1 MSAPRI
7 RAAERMEVNMAVR
20 ERLSGNEAV
29 AYAIRQINPDV
40 MPAFPI
46 TPSTEIPQYVA
57 NYIANGEIDT
67 EFIPVESEH
76 SAMSATVGACAAG
89 ARAVTA
95 TSSCGMALMWE
106 ELYVAASNRL
116 PIVLALVNR
125 ALSGP
130 ININADH
137 SDSMGAR
144 DSGWIQIYAESNQE
158 VYDNYIQAFPI
169 AEDKRVHLPVM
180 VCQDGFI
187 TSHGVENI
195 FLVEDEKVK
204 DFVGV
209 YEPEH
214 YLLNASERMAVGP
227 YAVSNY
233 YMETKRGQRQA
244 MMNAREVILE
254 VAARFEQMT
263 GRKYSFFEEYRM
275 EDAEYAVVIIG
286 SAAGTCKAAIE
297 QIRSNTGKKVGLI
310 KIRVFRPFP
319 EEEIAAALSKVKAAA
334 ILDRSEMFAATSGP
348 LGAEV
353 RAAMY
358 QAHAKALTVNYFYGL
373 GGRDITVS
381 DFEKVYDNLE
391 TMAETG
397 TATDMYAYIGLREA

>member
-1 MSAPRI
+1 
-7 RAAERMEVNMAVR
+7 MAIR

-29 AYAIRQINPDV
+29 AYAIKQINPDV

-67 EFIPVESEH
+67 EFIHVESEH
-76 SAMSATVGACAAG
+76 SAMSAALGASAAG
-89 ARAVTA
+89 ARTLTA

-106 ELYVAASNRL
+106 ELYVAASDRL

-125 ALSGP
+125 ALTGP

-144 DSGWIQIYAESNQE
+144 DSGWIQVYAESNQE
-158 VYDNYIQAFPI
+158 VYDNFLQAFPI
-169 AEDKRVHLPVM
+169 AEHKEVRLPVM
-180 VCQDGFI
+180 ICQDGFI

-195 FLVEDEKVK
+195 LLTEDEKVK
-204 DFVGV
+204 ELVGE
-209 YEPEH
+209 YCPEH
-214 YLLNASERMAVGP
+214 YLLNAKQPMAVGP

-233 YMETKRGQRQA
+233 YMETKRAQRQA
-244 MMNAREVILE
+244 MLNAKKVILE
-254 VAARFEQMT
+254 VAAKYEAMT
-263 GRKYSFFEEYRM
+263 GRKYGFFESYRM

-286 SAAGTCKAAIE
+286 SAAGTCKAAVDE
-297 QIRSNTGKKVGLI
+297 IRETTGKKVGLV

-319 EEEIAAALSKVKAAA
+319 EEELAEALKGMKAIAVM
-334 ILDRSEMFAATSGP
+334 DRSEMFAATSGP

-353 RAAMY
+353 RAALY
-358 QAHAKALTVNYFYGL
+358 SAKSQAELVNYFYGL
-373 GGRDITVS
+373 GGRDITVE
-381 DFEKVYDNLE
+381 DFYQVYERLEKI
-391 TMAETG
+391 AETHEI
-397 TATDMYAYIGLREA
+397 TDMYSYIGLRSAGEEK

>member
-1 MSAPRI
+1 
-7 RAAERMEVNMAVR
+7 MAIR

-29 AYAIRQINPDV
+29 AYAIKQINPDV

-67 EFIPVESEH
+67 EFIHVESEH
-76 SAMSATVGACAAG
+76 SAMSATLGASAAG
-89 ARAVTA
+89 ARALTA

-106 ELYVAASNRL
+106 ELYVAASDRL

-125 ALSGP
+125 ALTGP

-158 VYDNYIQAFPI
+158 VYDNFLQAFPI
-169 AEDKRVHLPVM
+169 AEHKDVMLPVM
-180 VCQDGFI
+180 ICQDGFI

-195 FLVEDEKVK
+195 LLVEDEPVK
-204 DFVGV
+204 EFVGE
-209 YEPEH
+209 YNPEH
-214 YLLNASERMAVGP
+214 YLLNPNEKMAIGP

-233 YMETKRGQRQA
+233 YMETKRGQREA
-244 MMNAREVILE
+244 MKNARRVILE
-254 VAARFEQMT
+254 VAERFKEMT
-263 GRKYSFFEEYRM
+263 GREYGFFEEYKLD
-275 EDAEYAVVIIG
+275 DADYAIVIIG
-286 SAAGTCKAAIE
+286 SAAGTCKAAIDK
-297 QIRSNTGKKVGLI
+297 IRETTGKKVGLL

-319 EEEIAAALSKVKAAA
+319 EEEIAAALANVKAVA
-334 ILDRSEMFAATSGP
+334 IMDRSEMFADTSGP

-353 RAAMY
+353 RAALY
-358 QAHAKALTVNYFYGL
+358 QAKCQAETVNYFYGL
-373 GGRDITVS
+373 GGRDITVE
-381 DFEKVYDNLE
+381 DFEQIYDNLE
-391 TMAETG
+391 KI
-397 TATDMYAYIGLREA
+397 ATTHKVEDMYEYIGLRK

>member
-1 MSAPRI
+1 
-7 RAAERMEVNMAVR
+7 MAIR

-29 AYAIRQINPDV
+29 AYAIKQINPDV

-57 NYIANGEIDT
+57 TYIANGEIDT
-67 EFIPVESEH
+67 EFIHVESEH
-76 SAMSATVGACAAG
+76 SAMSATIGASAAG
-89 ARAVTA
+89 ARAITA

-144 DSGWIQIYAESNQE
+144 DTGWIQIYAESNQE
-158 VYDNYIQAFPI
+158 VYDNFIQAFPI
-169 AEDKRVHLPVM
+169 AENEKVHLPIM

-195 FLVEDEKVK
+195 LLVEDDKVK
-204 DFVGV
+204 AFVGE

-214 YLLNASERMAVGP
+214 YLLNPNEKMAVGP

-233 YMETKRGQRQA
+233 YMETKRAQRQA
-244 MMNAREVILE
+244 MIEARQVILD
-254 VAARFEQMT
+254 VAEKFEEMT
-263 GRKYSFFEEYRM
+263 GRKYAFFEEYQM

-297 QIRSNTGKKVGLI
+297 HIRSTTGKKVGLI

-319 EEEIAAALSKVKAAA
+319 EEEIVEALSHVKAAA
-334 ILDRSEMFAATSGP
+334 IMDRSEMFSATSGP

-353 RAAMY
+353 RAALY
-358 QAHAKALTVNYFYGL
+358 QAKCSVDTVNYFYGL
-373 GGRDITVS
+373 GGRDITVA
-381 DFEKVYDNLE
+381 DFEQVYENLE
-391 TMAETG
+391 KMAQTHEPVG
-397 TATDMYAYIGLREA
+397 MYGYIGLRCEQGEEVKPPKEKEV

>member
-1 MSAPRI
+1 
-7 RAAERMEVNMAVR
+7 MAIR

-29 AYAIRQINPDV
+29 AYAIKQINPDV

-57 NYIANGEIDT
+57 AYIANGEIDT

-76 SAMSATVGACAAG
+76 SAMSATIGASAAG
-89 ARAVTA
+89 ARALTA

-106 ELYVAASNRL
+106 ELYVAASDRL

-125 ALSGP
+125 ALTGP

-144 DSGWIQIYAESNQE
+144 DTGWIQIYAESNQE
-158 VYDNYIQAFPI
+158 VYDNFLQAFPI
-169 AEDKRVHLPVM
+169 AEDARVHLPVM
-180 VCQDGFI
+180 ICQDGFI

-195 FLVEDEKVK
+195 LLVEDEKVEA
-204 DFVGV
+204 FVGE
-209 YEPEH
+209 YNPEH
-214 YLLNASERMAVGP
+214 FLLNEKEPMAVGP

-233 YMETKRGQRQA
+233 YMETKRAQREA
-244 MMNAREVILE
+244 MQNAKQVILE
-254 VAARFEQMT
+254 TADKFEQMT
-263 GRKYSFFEEYRM
+263 GRKYGFFEQYHM

-286 SAAGTCKAAIE
+286 SAAGTCKAAID
-297 QIRSNTGKKVGLI
+297 QIRETTGKKVGLV

-319 EEEIAAALSKVKAAA
+319 EEELAEALKNMKAIAVM
-334 ILDRSEMFAATSGP
+334 DRSEMFAATSGP

-353 RAAMY
+353 RAALY
-358 QAHAKALTVNYFYGL
+358 QAKSQAEVVNYFYGL
-373 GGRDITVS
+373 GGRDITIG
-381 DFEKVYDNLE
+381 DFVQVYDNLE
-391 TMAETG
+391 EMADTHVVK
-397 TATDMYAYIGLREA
+397 DMYDYIGLRGQCEK

>member
-1 MSAPRI
+1 
-7 RAAERMEVNMAVR
+7 MAIR

-29 AYAIRQINPDV
+29 AYAIKQINPDV
-40 MPAFPI
+40 FPAFPI

-67 EFIPVESEH
+67 EFIHVESEH
-76 SAMSATVGACAAG
+76 SAMSATLGASAAG
-89 ARAVTA
+89 ARALTA

-106 ELYVAASNRL
+106 ELYVAASDRL

-125 ALSGP
+125 ALTGP

-158 VYDNYIQAFPI
+158 VYDNFLQAFPI
-169 AEDKRVHLPVM
+169 AEHKDVHLPIM
-180 VCQDGFI
+180 ICQDGFI

-195 FLVEDEKVK
+195 LLVEDDLVK
-204 DFVGV
+204 DFVGE

-214 YLLNASERMAVGP
+214 YLLNAKEKMSVGP

-233 YMETKRGQRQA
+233 YMETKRAQRQA
-244 MMNAREVILE
+244 MMNAKQVILDM
-254 VAARFEQMT
+254 ADKFEKMT
-263 GRKYSFFEEYRM
+263 GRKYGFFEEYRM
-275 EDAEYAVVIIG
+275 EDAEYAIVIIG

-297 QIRSNTGKKVGLI
+297 QIRATTGKKVGLI

-319 EEEIAAALSKVKAAA
+319 EEELAAALSKVKAVA
-334 ILDRSEMFAATSGP
+334 IMDRCEMFSATSGP

-353 RAAMY
+353 RAALY
-358 QAHAKALTVNYFYGL
+358 QAKSDVEAVNYFYGL
-373 GGRDITVS
+373 GGRDITVQ
-381 DFEKVYDNLE
+381 DFEDIYNRLE
-391 TMAETG
+391 KIAETNEI
-397 TATDMYAYIGLREA
+397 TDMYNYIGLREK